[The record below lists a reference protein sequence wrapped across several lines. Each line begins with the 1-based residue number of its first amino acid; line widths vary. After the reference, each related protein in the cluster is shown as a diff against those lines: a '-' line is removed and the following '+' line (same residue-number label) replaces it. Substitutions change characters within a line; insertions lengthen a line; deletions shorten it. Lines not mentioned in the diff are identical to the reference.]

1 MYRKCVTEVSAR
13 HQKQVEQA
21 LLELMGKIPYEDI
34 TVTQL
39 CRAANVTRRVFYH
52 LFSNKTDA
60 LLAMLDH
67 TLLDTDNQHPE
78 IPDPTL
84 RFFLYWK
91 DRKDLL
97 DALRDNQL
105 SGLLLER
112 MVQIVLDEDYDLRSW
127 VRSNG
132 WDRDQDILIFHI
144 SGVMGL
150 VYRWYYSDFRESP
163 EEMAALVSK
172 IVTTPLSRELPRN

>member
-21 LLELMGKIPYEDI
+21 LLELMGKMPYEDI
-34 TVTQL
+34 TVTAL
-39 CRAANVTRRVFYH
+39 CQAAGVSRRIFYH
-52 LFSNKTDA
+52 LFPSKMDA
-60 LLAMLDH
+60 LHALLDH
-67 TLLDTDNQHPE
+67 TLLDTGHHYTDA
-78 IPDPTL
+78 PDPIL
-84 RFFLYWK
+84 GFFLYWK
-91 DRKDLL
+91 DHRNLL

-112 MVQIVLDEDYDLRSW
+112 MIANVLNEDYDLRYW
-127 VRSNG
+127 VRANG
-132 WDRDQDILIFHI
+132 WEKDRDIIIFHI

-163 EEMAALVSK
+163 EEMAALLDQ
-172 IVTTPLSRELPRN
+172 IVTTPLAKHNPLK

>member
-21 LLELMGKIPYEDI
+21 LLELMGKMPYEDI
-34 TVTQL
+34 TVTAL
-39 CRAANVTRRVFYH
+39 CQTAGISRRIFYH
-52 LFSNKTDA
+52 LFTGKTDA
-60 LLAMLDH
+60 LHALLDH
-67 TLLDTDNQHPE
+67 TLLDAE
-78 IPDPTL
+78 SYRPDIADPIL

-91 DRKDLL
+91 SCRSLL
-97 DALRDNQL
+97 DALRDNRM

-112 MVQIVLDEDYDLRSW
+112 MIENVLNEGYDLRHW
-127 VRSNG
+127 VRANG
-132 WDRDQDILIFHI
+132 WEKERDIIIFHV

-163 EEMAALVSK
+163 EEMAALLDQ
-172 IVTTPLSRELPRN
+172 IVTTPLAKNMPPK